1 MIKDRFGR
9 EIDILRISVTQ
20 QCNLNCPYCHREGE
34 TNIEPVMSPAEIAKI
49 VSACAKAGIKKVK
62 ITGGEPLIRKDICE
76 IIAQI
81 SHIPGI
87 EDISMTTNGTM
98 LKDTAQ
104 NLKKAGLKRINIG
117 CDSYTSS
124 ILEKTAHKIKSGII
138 AAKDAGL
145 DTIKLN
151 MVVLKNVNESDIQN
165 MIEFSK
171 KSGAILQLIELIETK
186 HNKQFFHDHYYPLK
200 GIEKELAS
208 KADTIETRSM
218 HNRKKYYLDGAV
230 VEIVRPTRHEFCANC
245 RTLRITSDGKIKPCL
260 MRNDNLLD
268 IVSGIRNGIKDNE
281 LNNQIL
287 RGIEKREPY
296 VR

>member
-1 MIKDRFGR
+1 MIKDKFGR
-9 EIDILRISVTQ
+9 EVDILRISVTQ
-20 QCNLNCPYCHREGE
+20 ECNLNCIYCHREGE
-34 TNIEPVMSPAEIAKI
+34 NNSGKSMSPAEIEKI
-49 VSACAKAGIKKVK
+49 ASACAKAGIKKVK
-62 ITGGEPLIRKDICE
+62 ITGGEPLVRKDICD
-76 IIAQI
+76 IITKI

-104 NLKKAGLKRINIG
+104 KLKKAGLKRVNIG

-124 ILEKTAHKIKSGII
+124 ILEKTADKIKSGII

-145 DTIKLN
+145 ETIKLN
-151 MVVLKNVNESDIQN
+151 MVVLKNINSNDIQK

-171 KSGAILQLIELIETK
+171 KYGAILQLIELIETK
-186 HNKQFFHDHYYPLK
+186 DNKQFFHDYYYPLK
-200 GIEKELAS
+200 DIEKELAS

-218 HNRKKYYLDGAV
+218 HNRKKYHLNGAI

-268 IVSGIRNGIKDNE
+268 IVSGIRNGISDNE
-281 LNNQIL
+281 LNNLIL
-287 RGIEKREPY
+287 QGIEKREPY

>member
-34 TNIEPVMSPAEIAKI
+34 TSIEPVMSPAEIAKI

-62 ITGGEPLIRKDICE
+62 ITGGEPLIRKDICD
-76 IIAQI
+76 IIAKI

-98 LKDTAQ
+98 LKDKAQ
-104 NLKKAGLKRINIG
+104 DLKKAGLKRINIG

-124 ILEKTAHKIKSGII
+124 ILEKTAGKIKPAVT

-151 MVVLKNVNESDIQN
+151 MVVLKNINSNDIQK

-186 HNKQFFHDHYYPLK
+186 HNKQFFNGHYYPLK
-200 GIEKELAS
+200 SIEKELAS
-208 KADTIETRSM
+208 KADKIETRSM
-218 HNRKKYYLDGAV
+218 HNRKKYHLNGAI
-230 VEIVRPTRHEFCANC
+230 VEIVSPNRHEFCANC

-268 IVSGIRNGIKDNE
+268 IVSGIRNKIPDRE
-281 LNNQIL
+281 LNSLIL
-287 RGIEKREPY
+287 QGIEKREPY